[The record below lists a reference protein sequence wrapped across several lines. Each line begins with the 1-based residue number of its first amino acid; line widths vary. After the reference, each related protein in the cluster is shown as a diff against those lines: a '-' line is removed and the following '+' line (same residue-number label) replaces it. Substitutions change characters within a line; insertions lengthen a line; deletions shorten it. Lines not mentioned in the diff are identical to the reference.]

1 MNHTRTAVVHKAE
14 HQGTR
19 RPAWAVSLTCCAA
32 LVGGGLSACGG
43 SSTPEPGS
51 SAPGGGITTAAGK
64 GGTIPE
70 NTKDPKI
77 AALVPESVRKR
88 GYITVASENYPTA
101 VIVPE
106 GGGAPTGWEPA
117 IAKQLS
123 TLLGVEFRIKI
134 VPFDSIIPGLQ
145 AKRFDIAMG
154 QIAINPERRKVVIFV
169 SEADSSDSF
178 MVKKGSGLNIQKTS
192 DMCGHKVAVLSGSV
206 EAGAVRAANKECKKS
221 GDKPITIQQ
230 YNDQSAANLAVQ
242 SSRAEINV
250 GSTSTLTYVTQQHP
264 DQFEL
269 QGSFKRS
276 DGNITGIA
284 ITRTPEGKQLS
295 KALHAGMN
303 KLIKNGTMKAIMN
316 KWNGGT
322 GLIPES
328 KLYP

>member
-1 MNHTRTAVVHKAE
+1 MNHTDTAVVQQHENRARKR
-14 HQGTR
+14 GWT
-19 RPAWAVSLTCCAA
+19 VSLTCCAA
-32 LVGGGLSACGG
+32 LIGTMASACGG
-43 SSTPEPGS
+43 STSPEPGS
-51 SAPGGGITTAAGK
+51 DAPGGGITTAAGK
-64 GGTIPE
+64 GGSIPK

-77 AALVPESVRKR
+77 AALVPDSVRKR

-123 TLLGVEFRIKI
+123 NLLDVEFRIKI

-178 MVKKGSGLNIQKTS
+178 MVKKGSNLNIQKTS

-206 EAGAVRAANKECKKS
+206 EAAAVRSANKECKKS

-230 YNDQSAANLAVQ
+230 YSDQSAANLAVQ

-269 QGSFKRS
+269 QGSFKRA

-284 ITRTPEGKQLS
+284 ITRTPEGRQLS